1 MRVNLTDDEYAKFIE
16 EQRQIFNARMLDYFV
31 MRKAIIEDI
40 KKRED
45 LEIIEE
51 ESANASNALRDMAHI
66 AMLIFEEERY
76 FDIDRRLFQLSPTAS
91 EYQYDRNGNAWID
104 QQFHHGEIIP
114 DVPEENTH
122 VIGQN
127 AEEDK

>member
-31 MRKAIIEDI
+31 MRKGIIEDI

-51 ESANASNALRDMAHI
+51 ESANAKNALRDMAHI

-91 EYQYDRNGNAWID
+91 EYQYDRNGNAWIG
-104 QQFHHGEIIP
+104 QRFCHGEIVP

-122 VIGQN
+122 VIGQK
-127 AEEDK
+127 EENK